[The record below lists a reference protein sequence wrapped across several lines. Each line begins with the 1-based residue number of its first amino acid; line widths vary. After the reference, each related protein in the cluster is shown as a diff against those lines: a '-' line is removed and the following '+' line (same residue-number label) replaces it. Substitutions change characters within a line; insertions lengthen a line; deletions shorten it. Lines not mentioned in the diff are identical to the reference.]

1 MRRLTSILTLL
12 VVSLSVTLAAR
23 DRLCFKRYTMADGL
37 PASRVTSMC
46 EDSEGNVWMNT
57 WNGLCKWDGE
67 KLTGYISTVDG
78 QRFGRTTGIQ
88 VLKDGRLFF
97 TNDAKQRHCFDPKTQ
112 MLCPVPAYPDFL
124 PQHVS
129 DIKCVEDELGLSF
142 ERRGVLY
149 HLPYDEGVRME
160 PQLHHFFED
169 RSGQLWIDFN
179 NTLYRIWFE
188 PSPFYYH
195 MNWPIGEHR
204 PFQSTVRA
212 LYTDRSGRLLA
223 ASRNFQI
230 YGLNDSITRS
240 PYPGNAYRILDDER
254 GRVWFAMRKKGLY
267 YWTPETGIVPAM
279 DNLMGQGL
287 SDLFTLELLDE
298 KYLLAGTWG
307 DGVRVVDIEGDTAV
321 LKQTLI
327 SDSLRNIHKF
337 FKMRDGR
344 VGACSTHGLHIFTP
358 KGQLLSVVLQD
369 LDVLDAE
376 EVSDGRVLICTMGHG
391 QFWLLADGTCEQAD
405 DLDIKDRLS
414 TIFETPD
421 NRLWLVSDT
430 RVYRFD
436 YKQGEIETFD
446 ESDFGLTVS
455 FAESTVTLYQDS
467 LLLIGASSGM
477 MEINLNMIDD
487 YVKRRAD
494 EANAAFKERVFFA
507 LVISLSVIVVIALIV
522 WMMWHWF
529 RLKKYARPIPQVHLG
544 EDFSALD
551 EPNRQFVEKLTRVMN
566 DMISRRDGD
575 ISHLSAEMGIARNEL
590 YVRCNE
596 VLNATPAAILQD
608 MRIEYARQLL
618 RQGNTTVKEVAFL
631 VGFNDPKYFSKV
643 FKAKVGVSPSQ
654 VLDGEE

>member
-1 MRRLTSILTLL
+1 M
-12 VVSLSVTLAAR
+12 VSLSVTLVAR
-23 DRLCFKRYTMADGL
+23 DQLRFKRYTMADGL

-46 EDSEGNVWMNT
+46 EDGEGNVWMNT

-67 KLTGYISTVDG
+67 KLTGYVSTVDG

-97 TNDAKQRHCFDPKTQ
+97 TNDAKQRHCFDPETR

-129 DIKCVEDELGLSF
+129 EIECVEDELGLSF
-142 ERRGVLY
+142 ERHGVLY

-195 MNWPIGEHR
+195 MTWPIGEHR

-212 LYTDRSGRLLA
+212 LHTDRNGRLLA

-240 PYPGNAYRILDDER
+240 PFPGNAYRIVDDER
-254 GRVWFAMRKKGLY
+254 GRLWFAMRKKGLY
-267 YWTPETGIVPAM
+267 VWTPETGIIPAM
-279 DNLMGQGL
+279 DNLNGQGL
-287 SDLFTLELLDE
+287 SDLFTLELLNE
-298 KYLLAGTWG
+298 KYLLAGSWG
-307 DGVRVVDIEGDTAV
+307 DGVRVVSIQGDTAV

-327 SDSLRNIHKF
+327 SDSLRYIHKF

-344 VGACSTHGLHIFTP
+344 VGACSTRGLHIFSS
-358 KGQLLSVVLQD
+358 KGQPQTVVLQSID
-369 LDVLDAE
+369 IMDAE
-376 EVSDGRVLICTMGHG
+376 EVSDGRVLVCTMGRG
-391 QFWLLADGTCEQAD
+391 QFWLLADGTCEPAE
-405 DLDIKDRLS
+405 DLAIEDRLS

-421 NRLWLVSDT
+421 SMLWLISDT

-436 YKQGEIETFD
+436 YKRGKIEMFD
-446 ESDFGLTVS
+446 ENDFGLPVS

-477 MEINLNMIDD
+477 MEINLNMIND
-487 YVKRRAD
+487 YVKQRRDAAN
-494 EANAAFKERVFFA
+494 EALKERIIIG
-507 LVISLSVIVVIALIV
+507 LGIGLSILAVLALIS
-522 WMMWHWF
+522 WMVWHWF
-529 RLKKYARPIPQVHLG
+529 RLKRYARPIPQVRLG
-544 EDFSALD
+544 EDTSSLD
-551 EPNRQFVEKLTRVMN
+551 EPNRQFLEKLTRVMN
-566 DMISRRDGD
+566 DMISRRDAD
-575 ISHLSAEMGIARNEL
+575 ISHLAAEMEITKNEL

-608 MRIEYARQLL
+608 MRIEYAKQLL
-618 RQGNTTVKEVAFL
+618 KQGNTTVKEVAFL

-654 VLDGEE
+654 VLEGEE